1 MEREFHE
8 FAHSYIKKKKEKRKK
23 EKTVS
28 FVYATLDGLM
38 VMQSNQGS
46 TGSRQSGVLL
56 YHLEQRLVL
65 SAWWSR
71 AAEY

>member
-8 FAHSYIKKKKEKRKK
+8 FAHSYIEKKEKKK

-28 FVYATLDGLM
+28 FIYAALDGLM

-65 SAWWSR
+65 SACWSR
-71 AAEY
+71 AVEY

>member
-1 MEREFHE
+1 MECEFHE
-8 FAHSYIKKKKEKRKK
+8 FAHSYIKKKKKK

-28 FVYATLDGLM
+28 FIYAALDGLM

-65 SAWWSR
+65 SAC
-71 AAEY
+71 